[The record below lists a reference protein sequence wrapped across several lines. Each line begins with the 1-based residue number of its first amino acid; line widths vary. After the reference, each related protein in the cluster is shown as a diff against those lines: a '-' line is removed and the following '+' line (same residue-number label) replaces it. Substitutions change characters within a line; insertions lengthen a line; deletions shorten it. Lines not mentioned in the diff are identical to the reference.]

1 MGRSGGDAP
10 GPLRPRP
17 PASVGGGTPEP
28 EIVRTDYFVTRC
40 FIAVGLRSPCC
51 GVAEKVE
58 GAGADPERNETPCLR
73 CTEMLCEIT
82 VGPSYLKAD
91 LFNRQTAEEARD
103 ALAAIAAEARKH
115 ACSQILISVH
125 ASRPLFKVEQ
135 YGLPDYFKG
144 LGEIMKCRI
153 ALTGDSDEL
162 RLSQQ
167 YIELLARRNGV
178 NVRSF
183 PNEEAALSWFRD
195 RRWSLDRRL
204 RQEPLEGQ
212 GRSQHPPR
220 RHPGSGR
227 LGSAGRNSA

>member
-103 ALAAIAAEARKH
+103 ALATIAAAARKH
-115 ACSQILISVH
+115 ACPPTLRPAH
-125 ASRPLFKVEQ
+125 ASRSLVQ
-135 YGLPDYFKG
+135 SAQSG
-144 LGEIMKCRI
+144 
-153 ALTGDSDEL
+153 LTG
-162 RLSQQ
+162 
-167 YIELLARRNGV
+167 
-178 NVRSF
+178 
-183 PNEEAALSWFRD
+183 
-195 RRWSLDRRL
+195 
-204 RQEPLEGQ
+204 
-212 GRSQHPPR
+212 
-220 RHPGSGR
+220 
-227 LGSAGRNSA
+227 

>member
-1 MGRSGGDAP
+1 
-10 GPLRPRP
+10 
-17 PASVGGGTPEP
+17 
-28 EIVRTDYFVTRC
+28 
-40 FIAVGLRSPCC
+40 
-51 GVAEKVE
+51 
-58 GAGADPERNETPCLR
+58 
-73 CTEMLCEIT
+73 MLCEIT

-135 YGLPDYFKG
+135 YGIPDYFKG
-144 LGEIMKCRI
+144 LGEILKYRI
-153 ALTGDSDEL
+153 ALTGDSNEL

-195 RRWSLDRRL
+195 RRWSSDRRL
-204 RQEPLEGQ
+204 RPEPREGEE
-212 GRSQHPPR
+212 RRQHTR
-220 RHPGSGR
+220 RRDLDHPVTR
-227 LGSAGRNSA
+227 V

>member
-1 MGRSGGDAP
+1 
-10 GPLRPRP
+10 
-17 PASVGGGTPEP
+17 
-28 EIVRTDYFVTRC
+28 
-40 FIAVGLRSPCC
+40 
-51 GVAEKVE
+51 
-58 GAGADPERNETPCLR
+58 
-73 CTEMLCEIT
+73 MLCEIT
-82 VGPSYLKAD
+82 VGPGYLKAD

-135 YGLPDYFKG
+135 YGLPDYF
-144 LGEIMKCRI
+144 GESGEVSKKYRI
-153 ALTGDSDEL
+153 ALTADSDEL

-195 RRWSLDRRL
+195 RRWSPDRRQ
-204 RQEPLEGQ
+204 RQEPWEGSE
-212 GRSQHPPR
+212 RRQHPPR
-220 RHPGSGR
+220 RNLKAPLR
-227 LGSAGRNSA
+227 IQPEA

>member
-17 PASVGGGTPEP
+17 PASVGGGTPEH

-103 ALAAIAAEARKH
+103 ALATIAAEARKH

-144 LGEIMKCRI
+144 FGEILKYRI
-153 ALTGDSDEL
+153 ALTGDSEEL

-167 YIELLARRNGV
+167 YVELLARRSGV

-183 PNEEAALSWFRD
+183 PNEQAALAWFKD
-195 RRWSLDRRL
+195 RRWSIDRRR
-204 RQEPLEGQ
+204 RQEPWKGQ
-212 GRSQHPPR
+212 ER
-220 RHPGSGR
+220 RERPSR
-227 LGSAGRNSA
+227 RILKAPTRVQPEA